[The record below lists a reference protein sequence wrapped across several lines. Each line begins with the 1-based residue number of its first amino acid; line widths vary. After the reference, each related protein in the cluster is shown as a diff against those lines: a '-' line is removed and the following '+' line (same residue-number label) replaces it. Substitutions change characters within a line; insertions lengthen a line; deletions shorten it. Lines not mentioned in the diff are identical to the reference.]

1 MPGMGL
7 LWFRRSRKDGQHE
20 PEPAEAAPPSPSI
33 APPPPPQAR
42 PHGRGPL
49 RLRGLLLL
57 NLGPADG
64 LEQIEKAPPLGHRDE
79 IKARLRTVAPD
90 MAFDADGRGEFRSS
104 DCRLT
109 VDLGRGHLVHA
120 AVAAAEGD
128 AAVDLLRSIMAQER
142 WRAYAPRA
150 GVFIE
155 PDALD
160 LFAMSDEIRSNPLR
174 EGGG

>member
-7 LWFRRSRKDGQHE
+7 LWFRRSKKDGQHE
-20 PEPAEAAPPSPSI
+20 ADSAPEPAAPFALIAP
-33 APPPPPQAR
+33 APPPHPRAQT
-42 PHGRGPL
+42 RGPL

-57 NLGPADG
+57 NLAPTDG
-64 LEQIEKAPPLGHRDE
+64 LEQIEKAPPLGRRDE
-79 IKARLRTVAPD
+79 VIARLRDVVPGMT
-90 MAFDADGRGEFRSS
+90 FDADGRGEFRSN

-109 VDLGRGHLVHA
+109 LDLGRGNLVDA
-120 AVAAAEGD
+120 AVAAADGD
-128 AAVDLLRSIMAQER
+128 EAVELLRSVMERQR

-160 LFAMSDEIRSNPLR
+160 LFGMSDEIRSDKL
-174 EGGG
+174 